1 MADESYKHASPLAR
15 CFYYADEKYNISERK
30 LNKKEIMRIIDELM
44 PRMVED
50 NIRESLADKHGLI
63 ETILEAKD
71 YDIDACL
78 VKFNKP
84 EIVLEVKWKKIK
96 NSDIKKAEENLLKIK
111 AKKREVFVQD
121 KKGLYSKVLN
131 FIDVD
136 DL

>member
-1 MADESYKHASPLAR
+1 
-15 CFYYADEKYNISERK
+15 
-30 LNKKEIMRIIDELM
+30 MRIIDELM